1 MMILY
6 LLLRGSVADFHGLL
20 GAEVDTG
27 KTLGAVEANLGLLV
41 INGDVAVGAHF
52 GNAMKSS
59 T

>member
-20 GAEVDTG
+20 GAEVDAG
-27 KTLGAVEANLGLLV
+27 QALGAVEANLRFLV
-41 INGDVAVGAHF
+41 HDGDIAVGAHF